1 MSNRRAP
8 CHLRAAPR
16 SGCQRRSALP
26 QIRCFPSSLPH
37 WLTLTTP
44 GSGNAAI
51 LKGEKESAYT
61 TAALARAIRAVLT
74 HTVLPPAFVQT
85 VETRAE
91 VAALLAQDR
100 YIDLVIP
107 CGSNAFVRTIQYSTR
122 IPVMGQCTPHAD
134 GLCAIYLDEAAD
146 VVKAQRVVLDTKVG
160 TCTG

>member
-91 VAALLAQDR
+91 VAALLAR
-100 YIDLVIP
+100 IGISTLSFRAGATRSCRP
-107 CGSNAFVRTIQYSTR
+107 SNTPRAFPSWGTR
-122 IPVMGQCTPHAD
+122 D
-134 GLCAIYLDEAAD
+134 GLCAINPNEASD
-146 VVKAQRVVLDTKVG
+146 GMKAQRVVLDAKVR
-160 TCTG
+160 TCAGRKL